1 MKHDPIVEEIH
12 QTRQKMLEECHDDL
26 DQLLD
31 RLQTAETQDRSRL
44 VSLESLQQ
52 TRRRAQ
58 SPHLTSSWSGRHGT
72 TPCLP
77 PTRS

>member
-31 RLQTAETQDRSRL
+31 RLKTVDIQDRSRL
-44 VSLESLQQ
+44 VSLESLQK
-52 TRRRAQ
+52 TRRREP
-58 SPHLTSSWSGRHGT
+58 SPHLTS
-72 TPCLP
+72 
-77 PTRS
+77 